1 MLGPQ
6 VLINLTALP
15 HAGIDPIR
23 LGQGREIIIYI
34 VAPGPPKWFGPN
46 SIILY
51 IIHTN
56 EIGMT
61 MGALLLGLEVGD
73 LTFNQSMVCVVDK
86 LSEWFLE

>member
-23 LGQGREIIIYI
+23 LAQGREIITHI

-51 IIHTN
+51 TYKRNWHDN
-56 EIGMT
+56 G
-61 MGALLLGLEVGD
+61 GVVVRFGGGG
-73 LTFNQSMVCVVDK
+73 FNIQSIDGVCGR
-86 LSEWFLE
+86 